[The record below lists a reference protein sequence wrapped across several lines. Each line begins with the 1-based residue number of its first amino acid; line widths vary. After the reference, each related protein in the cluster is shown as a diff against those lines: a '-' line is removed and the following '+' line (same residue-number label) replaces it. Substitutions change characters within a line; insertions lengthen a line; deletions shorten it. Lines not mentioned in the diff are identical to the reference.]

1 MQKIFKVLQQCTSFD
16 CIMIETDKQ
25 TDHIFERKILMK
37 RTISLLTAL
46 AVAGSMSVPA
56 LAAGSDTPMEISPNP
71 AVTAD
76 ATMQVIVNGQ
86 FVTEDTYQVG
96 GGVMVPVRAVAEAL
110 GFKVTWNDD
119 WTVNLNDGNMQC
131 NLAIGDNFYVVYTA
145 NPELIGMSSPF
156 ELESAPELKN
166 FTTYVP
172 VSLFV
177 PLLGNDPDTVTL
189 ENNRI
194 IITSEADPNGSAQ
207 IPSPLTEHDT
217 LAELEKA
224 VGFQITQPAMPQGY
238 TVTSILDIGG
248 ELAQIVY
255 TNGTNDELVY
265 RISRG
270 NGDNSG
276 DYTVYSNRTKLQ
288 AKGVSVHLRGDD
300 AIHVA
305 DWSCDGFAY
314 SISASEGLTQEQV
327 MQIVESTLV

>member
-1 MQKIFKVLQQCTSFD
+1 
-16 CIMIETDKQ
+16 
-25 TDHIFERKILMK
+25 MK

-56 LAAGSDTPMEISPNP
+56 LAAGSDTPMELSPNP
-71 AVTAD
+71 AATAE
-76 ATMQVIVNGQ
+76 AAMQVIVNDR

-110 GFKVTWNDD
+110 GFKVTWNAD

-131 NLAIGDNFYVVYTA
+131 DLAIGHNNYVVYTA
-145 NPELIGMSSPF
+145 NPDLVGMSAPF
-156 ELESAPELKN
+156 TLESAPELKN
-166 FTTYVP
+166 STTYVP

-177 PLLGNDPDTVTL
+177 PLLGNAPDTVTL

-194 IITSEADPNGSAQ
+194 IITAEADPNGSVQ

-217 LAELEKA
+217 LAELEKT
-224 VGFQITQPAMPQGY
+224 VGFQITQPAIPQGY
-238 TVTSILDIGG
+238 TVTNLSDIGG
-248 ELAQIVY
+248 ELAQVVY
-255 TNGTNDELVY
+255 ANGTNDELVY

-270 NGDNSG
+270 SGDNSG
-276 DYTVYSNRTKLQ
+276 DYTVYSNRTELQ
-288 AKGVSVHLRGDD
+288 AKGVSVHLRGEDT
-300 AIHVA
+300 IRVA

>member
-56 LAAGSDTPMEISPNP
+56 LAAGSDTPMEISPAP
-71 AVTAD
+71 AVTAE
-76 ATMQVIVNGQ
+76 AAMQVIVNGQ
-86 FVTEDTYQVG
+86 FVTEDTYQVD

-110 GFKVTWNDD
+110 GFKVTWNAD

-131 NLAIGDNFYVVYTA
+131 DLAIGHNNYVVYTA
-145 NPELIGMSSPF
+145 NPDLVGMSAPF
-156 ELESAPELKN
+156 TLESAPELKN
-166 FTTYVP
+166 STTYVP

-194 IITSEADPNGSAQ
+194 IITAEADPNGSVQ

-224 VGFQITQPAMPQGY
+224 VGFQIAQPAMPQGY
-238 TVTSILDIGG
+238 TVTNLSDIGG
-248 ELAQIVY
+248 ELAQVLY
-255 TNGTNDELVY
+255 ANGTNDELVY

-270 NGDNSG
+270 SGDNSG
-276 DYTVYSNRTKLQ
+276 DYTVYSNRTELQ
-288 AKGVSVHLRGDD
+288 AKGVSVHLRGEDTIRI
-300 AIHVA
+300 AY
-305 DWSCDGFAY
+305 WSCDGFAY

>member
-1 MQKIFKVLQQCTSFD
+1 
-16 CIMIETDKQ
+16 MIETDKQ

-71 AVTAD
+71 AVTAE
-76 ATMQVIVNGQ
+76 AAMQVIVNGQ
-86 FVTEDTYQVG
+86 FVTEDTYQVD

-110 GFKVTWNDD
+110 GFKVTWNAD

-131 NLAIGDNFYVVYTA
+131 DLAIGHNNYVVYTA
-145 NPELIGMSSPF
+145 NPDLVGMSAPF
-156 ELESAPELKN
+156 TLESAPELKN
-166 FTTYVP
+166 STTYVP

-194 IITSEADPNGSAQ
+194 IITAEADPNGSVQ

-224 VGFQITQPAMPQGY
+224 VGFQIAQPAMPQGY
-238 TVTSILDIGG
+238 TVTNLSDIGG
-248 ELAQIVY
+248 ELAQVLY
-255 TNGTNDELVY
+255 ANGTNDELVY

-270 NGDNSG
+270 SGDNSG
-276 DYTVYSNRTKLQ
+276 DYTVYSNRTELQ
-288 AKGVSVHLRGDD
+288 AKGVSVHLRGEDTIRI
-300 AIHVA
+300 AY
-305 DWSCDGFAY
+305 WSCDGFAY